1 MAENSRRLTAWEG
14 KRKAVFSRLS
24 WYTTT
29 GMFFEASILSRRNVQ
44 RALALVGGL
53 VLLYFAV
60 GTFVH
65 EHKGSETNCSICQAL
80 HTPAIAGAPLGRVAE
95 PQPAAWQNSLSAHT
109 APTDSF
115 HLRAASRAP
124 PA

>member
-1 MAENSRRLTAWEG
+1 M
-14 KRKAVFSRLS
+14 FSR
-24 WYTTT
+24 T
-29 GMFFEASILSRRNVQ
+29 SILAHRNAQ
-44 RALALVGGL
+44 RALAVVSCA
-53 VLLYFAV
+53 VLLCFVA

-65 EHKGSETNCSICQAL
+65 EHKSGPETACSICQAL
-80 HTPAIAGAPLGRVAE
+80 HMPGITGAPLGLIAE
-95 PQPAAWQNSLSAHT
+95 PQPIAWQDSVSPHT

>member
-1 MAENSRRLTAWEG
+1 M
-14 KRKAVFSRLS
+14 
-24 WYTTT
+24 
-29 GMFFEASILSRRNVQ
+29 SRRNAQ
-44 RALALVGGL
+44 RALVLVSCL
-53 VLLYFAV
+53 VLLYSAV

-65 EHKGSETNCSICQAL
+65 EHNSGTNCSICQAL
-80 HTPAIAGAPLGRVAE
+80 HMPGITGAPLGLIAE
-95 PQPAAWQNSLSAHT
+95 PQPIAWQDLVSPHT